1 VALCKL
7 KRKSHQNPKVLKRK
21 KKEIKKF
28 QQHLNSLDK
37 SEELKTKLK
46 DKHYFKESK
55 NILLIILKLLK
66 IN

>member
-7 KRKSHQNPKVLKRK
+7 KRKSHQNHKVLKRK